1 MDPSVSL
8 NPELQKLLAESLP
21 GGSAFWL
28 ERLLVWLRNAP
39 TLPLGPQSPRTKRLV
54 LLLDSIA
61 AHSQRDVLV
70 ERLHNAWS
78 NPTVI
83 RLLAEAGL
91 PSQLSLSKEMMHRV
105 ANRILPRYRTPDNL
119 PDLLFR
125 LELTEEDAQW
135 VGSLDGET
143 LERTAALVA
152 TPRALLMRAAQL
164 VAVRVAS
171 VGTSRSILDLRS
183 ANELVDSAFM
193 DLPPMV
199 RQIRAAHSEGR
210 EPPDWQAEVARCR
223 QVLDEISRLID
234 KRGASTESLFHHEL
248 LGAELTRLAVLLN
261 LALHTGAL
269 PAREVGMEL
278 VRALATDYS
287 IRAVGRAEVKRLALK
302 ITEYTGSTGEHYVV
316 RSRKEWWANL
326 RAGAYGGCVTAFTA
340 LVKFGLSA
348 LPLAPVV
355 LGLGLAFN
363 YTVSFWILQIF
374 HFSLASKQP
383 AMTASALASS
393 LADKGDMEHNV
404 ELIAAIS
411 RSQAAVTISN
421 VAATATLAL
430 VLDYLV
436 HLATGRW
443 FLSTPEAEHALRGV
457 SPVGSLTIV
466 YAAVTGFFL
475 WLSSLAAGAASN
487 WSAYRRL
494 PEATRDDV
502 RIKRIFGKAL
512 AQKLGDF
519 IEHNLGGMIGYA
531 ALGFLLGFMPVLL
544 SRFFGIALEVRHV
557 TLHAAAAAYGILPLR
572 DVGELMPKDLVWGAA
587 GIAVIG
593 FFNFTVSAWLALLT
607 AARARDLTRDD
618 RTVLWAALRRAFIAK
633 PSRFFWIPKK
643 RPRPF
648 EMPAADRP

>member
-1 MDPSVSL
+1 M
-8 NPELQKLLAESLP
+8 
-21 GGSAFWL
+21 
-28 ERLLVWLRNAP
+28 
-39 TLPLGPQSPRTKRLV
+39 
-54 LLLDSIA
+54 
-61 AHSQRDVLV
+61 LV
-70 ERLHNAWS
+70 ERLHTAWS
-78 NPTVI
+78 NPTII
-83 RLLAEAGL
+83 RLLADTGL
-91 PSQLSLSKEMMHRV
+91 PTQLSISKEVMHRI
-105 ANRILPRYRTPDNL
+105 ANRILPRYRTPENL

-125 LELTEEDAQW
+125 LELTEDDAQW
-135 VGSLDGET
+135 IGSLDGET
-143 LERTAALVA
+143 VERAAALVA
-152 TPRALLMRAAQL
+152 TPTSLLLRAAQL
-164 VAVRVAS
+164 VAVRIAS
-171 VGTSRSILDLRS
+171 VGTSRSILELRS
-183 ANELVDSAFM
+183 SNELLDSAFM

-199 RQIRAAHSEGR
+199 RQIRALQVDAGEM
-210 EPPDWQAEVARCR
+210 PTWQAEVARCR
-223 QVLDEISRLID
+223 RVLDEISALID
-234 KRGASTESLFHHEL
+234 KRGASTESLYHHEL
-248 LGAELTRLAVLLN
+248 LSAQLTRLAVLLN
-261 LALHTGAL
+261 LALDTGLL
-269 PAREVGMEL
+269 PSREVGMAI
-278 VRALATDYS
+278 VRGLATEHGL
-287 IRAVGRAEVKRLALK
+287 RAVGRAETKRLALK

-348 LPLAPVV
+348 LPLAPVI

-443 FLSTPEAEHALRGV
+443 FLTTPEAEHALRGV
-457 SPVGSLTIV
+457 NPVGTLTIV

-475 WLSSLAAGAASN
+475 WLSSLAAGAGSN

-494 PEATRDDV
+494 PEATREDV
-502 RIKRIFGKAL
+502 RIKRIFGKAF

-519 IEHNLGGMIGYA
+519 VEHNLGGMIGYA

-572 DVGELMPKDLVWGAA
+572 DAGELMPRDLVWAAA

-607 AARARDLTRDD
+607 ASQARDLTRED
-618 RTVLWAALRRAFIAK
+618 RGELWKALRRAFFTK
-633 PSRFFWIPKK
+633 PSRFFWAPPKG
-643 RPRPF
+643 RRAF
-648 EMPAADRP
+648 EMPAADKR